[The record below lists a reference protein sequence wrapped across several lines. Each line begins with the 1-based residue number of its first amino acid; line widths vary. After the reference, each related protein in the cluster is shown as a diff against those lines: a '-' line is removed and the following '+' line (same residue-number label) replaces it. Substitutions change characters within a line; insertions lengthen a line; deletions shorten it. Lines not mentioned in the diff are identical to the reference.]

1 MARLRAGV
9 PMMYSMSPMG
19 RSPYSTKVM
28 SAPSTV
34 PLLLVASAAAIMSA
48 T

>member
-1 MARLRAGV
+1 
-9 PMMYSMSPMG
+9 MSPIG
-19 RSPYSTKVM
+19 NSPYNTKVM
-28 SAPSTV
+28 MAPSTV